1 MQFSAPAAGS
11 VLKPAEIENHL
22 LIVEPIEYIESMPTQ
37 KGTSDAVRCTVHDI
51 TANTTHEEVLWFST
65 VLVGSLRSRI
75 GAKVLGVMSKG
86 VAKPGQSA
94 PWILQDASSTPE
106 AVKAA
111 QEYLAG
117 STAAATPAATPTV
130 ATPEALDLAQAL
142 SMLGATP
149 VDQPKF

>member
-22 LIVEPIEYIESMPTQ
+22 LVVEPIEYIESMPTQ
-37 KGTSDAVRCTVHDI
+37 MGTSDAVRCTVHDI
-51 TANTTHEEVLWFST
+51 TLKTTHEEVLWFST

-75 GAKVLGVMSKG
+75 GAKVLGVMTKG
-86 VAKPGQSA
+86 IAKPGQSA
-94 PWILQDASSTPE
+94 PWILQDASNVPD

-111 QEYLAG
+111 QDYLVA
-117 STAAATPAATPTV
+117 TAPTTAPT
-130 ATPEALDLAQAL
+130 ATPEADQLAQAL

-149 VDQPKF
+149 VQQAGF

>member
-22 LIVEPIEYIESMPTQ
+22 LVVEPIEYIESMPTQ
-37 KGTSDAVRCTVHDI
+37 MGTSDAVRCTVHDI
-51 TANTTHEEVLWFST
+51 TLKTTHGEVLWFST

-75 GAKVLGVMSKG
+75 GAKVLGVMTKG
-86 VAKPGQSA
+86 IAKPGQSA
-94 PWILQDASSTPE
+94 PWVLKDASNVPD

-111 QEYLAG
+111 QDYLVA
-117 STAAATPAATPTV
+117 TAPTTAPT
-130 ATPEALDLAQAL
+130 ATPEADQLAQAL

-149 VDQPKF
+149 VQQAGF

>member
-22 LIVEPIEYIESMPTQ
+22 LVVEPIEYIESMPTQ
-37 KGTSDAVRCTVHDI
+37 MGTSDAVRCTVHDI
-51 TANTTHEEVLWFST
+51 TLKTTHEEVLWFST

-75 GAKVLGVMSKG
+75 GAKVLGVMTKG
-86 VAKPGQSA
+86 IAKPGQSA
-94 PWILQDASSTPE
+94 PWVLQDASNVPD

-111 QEYLAG
+111 QDYLVA
-117 STAAATPAATPTV
+117 TAPTTAPT
-130 ATPEALDLAQAL
+130 ATPEADQLAQAL

-149 VDQPKF
+149 VQQAGF